1 MVGYKILSS
10 MKYKGIIFDFNGV
23 ILWDTKWHE
32 ESWFLTAKEAGFSLT
47 HQQIENNHG
56 KLGVE
61 IFKELLGP
69 SATSDEISHWA
80 YRKEEIY
87 REIALSQGELFTLS
101 PGAKSLFDLLKYE
114 NIPRTIATA
123 SEKVNLDFFIKNL
136 KLDHWFDVGKIIYD
150 NGNLPGKPS
159 PVMYLKAS
167 ANIGIDPQDCIV
179 VEDSKMG
186 LASAFNAQIGK
197 IIALGPEE
205 KKADLSEISGV
216 NRVVAQLD
224 EITLQDFL

>member
-1 MVGYKILSS
+1 

-32 ESWFLTAKEAGFSLT
+32 ESWFLTAKEAGFPLT

-56 KLGVE
+56 KLGME
-61 IFKELLGP
+61 IFRELLGP
-69 SATSDEISHWA
+69 SATSNEIAHWT

-101 PGAKSLFDLLKYE
+101 PGCRILFDLLKSE

-136 KLDHWFDVGKIIYD
+136 KLDQWFDIGKIIYD
-150 NGNLPGKPS
+150 DGSLPGKPS

-167 ANIGIDPQDCIV
+167 AELGFNPKDCIV
-179 VEDSKMG
+179 VEDSRMG

-197 IIALGPEE
+197 IIALGPKEKEE
-205 KKADLSEISGV
+205 ELTETPGV
-216 NRVVAQLD
+216 DRVIHQLD
-224 EITLQDFL
+224 EITLKDFM